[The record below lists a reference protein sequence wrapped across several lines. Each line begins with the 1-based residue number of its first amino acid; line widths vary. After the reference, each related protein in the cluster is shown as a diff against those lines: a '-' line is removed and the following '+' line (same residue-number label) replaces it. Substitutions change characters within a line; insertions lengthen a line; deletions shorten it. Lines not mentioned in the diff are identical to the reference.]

1 MMRLEYT
8 DTGRLKKKEIVAV
21 PVRLLCY
28 YKTEY
33 KVYYYACALRGSTQ
47 TGYSS

>member
-8 DTGRLKKKEIVAV
+8 DIRQTGNKEIVAV